1 MRQAVLLALTIN
13 LFFLSACSGVRE
25 KQESFSAWREGYLS
39 TENHVIKAK
48 VSQSGQG
55 AESFGLIYTLSEGK
69 QTVEI
74 TEPETLAGIRA
85 GIVEEGAELCYE
97 GLIFAVGAAGEKYS
111 PMTALPLFHQAV
123 TQGGLSLVW
132 TEKTAQEELLAGRLQ
147 LADGGT
153 VTVYLA
159 ENGTKPVFAAISQEE
174 RVILKIE
181 LQEMT

>member
-1 MRQAVLLALTIN
+1 
-13 LFFLSACSGVRE
+13 
-25 KQESFSAWREGYLS
+25 
-39 TENHVIKAK
+39 
-48 VSQSGQG
+48 
-55 AESFGLIYTLSEGK
+55 
-69 QTVEI
+69 
-74 TEPETLAGIRA
+74 
-85 GIVEEGAELCYE
+85 
-97 GLIFAVGAAGEKYS
+97 
-111 PMTALPLFHQAV
+111 MTALPLFHQAV